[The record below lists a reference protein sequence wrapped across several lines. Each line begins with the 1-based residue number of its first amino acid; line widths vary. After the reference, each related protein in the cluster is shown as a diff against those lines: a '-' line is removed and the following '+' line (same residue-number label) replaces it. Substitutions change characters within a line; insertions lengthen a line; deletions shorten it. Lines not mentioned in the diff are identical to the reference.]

1 MGQRLFLPMG
11 ARSGPHPYPQ
21 NEREELLQRLWETN
35 TLMPEARTMEIE
47 ALRDY
52 VVAQEEKIRQGHY
65 TKLNQTATVTP
76 EQVRQARGALK
87 EYLDWRRKKQQAA
100 GG

>member
-1 MGQRLFLPMG
+1 MGQRLYLPTG
-11 ARSGPHPYPQ
+11 ARSGPYPYPQ
-21 NEREELLQRLWETN
+21 NEREELLQRLWKTN
-35 TLMPEARTMEIE
+35 TLLPGSRTMEIQ

-65 TKLNQTATVTP
+65 TKTNQTATATP
-76 EQVRQARGALK
+76 EQIRQARGALS
-87 EYLDWRRKKQQAA
+87 EYLTWRRKKKQ